1 MRAAVYCYGVKL
13 SGYEGWQ
20 FVYKRYKNEKIASE
34 AEKLIESLACTNEPW
49 LLQRFEDKIDAL
61 ISSIESSFFT
71 YFELNQIMAFVKE
84 KGSALEDSAQAFTI
98 AMERPCKTLDT

>member
-49 LLQRFEDKIDAL
+49 LLQR
-61 ISSIESSFFT
+61 
-71 YFELNQIMAFVKE
+71 
-84 KGSALEDSAQAFTI
+84 
-98 AMERPCKTLDT
+98 